1 MKKRALI
8 IGNAGNKDEFLLG
21 VSKDINNYK
30 RFLLSNIGGDWYEDE
45 IYISLDET
53 KEEVKAKIAKL
64 EDEKNEFTFIV
75 FTGHGSFSTL
85 KNCRKLYINNDY
97 IYESDL
103 LYLSKKQILIID
115 TCAGIENDLSIE
127 ATSESDTMDSLRKNA
142 SIEHRIIY
150 ENYIK
155 ECLEQQN
162 ILYACDIDESSAD
175 TSKGGL
181 FSFYLIET
189 ADTNSSNRVL
199 DTQQA
204 YIKTE
209 RLIQSDLRT
218 EQNPQYFN
226 SNKHSNK
233 LPFSI
238 KG

>member
-1 MKKRALI
+1 MTKRALI
-8 IGNAGNKDEFLLG
+8 IGNAGNEDEFLLG
-21 VSKDINNYK
+21 VSKDVNNYK
-30 RFLLSNIGGDWYEDE
+30 RFLLSNIGGNWYEDE

-53 KEEVKAKIAKL
+53 KKEVEAQIEKL
-64 EDEKNEFTFIV
+64 QNERNDFTFIV
-75 FTGHGSFSTL
+75 FTGHGSFSQL

-97 IYESDL
+97 IYEGDL
-103 LYLSKKQILIID
+103 LYSSKKQILIID
-115 TCAGIENDLSIE
+115 TCAGIENDLLLEVSC
-127 ATSESDTMDSLRKNA
+127 ESYAMDNIRKNA
-142 SIEHRIIY
+142 SIGHRVIY

-181 FSFYLIET
+181 FSYYLIET
-189 ADTNSSNRVL
+189 ADNNNSNRVL

-209 RLIQSDLRT
+209 KLVQSDSRT
-218 EQNPQYFN
+218 RQNPQYFN
-226 SNKHSNK
+226 SSRYSNK

-238 KG
+238 KD

>member
-8 IGNAGNKDEFLLG
+8 IGNAGTGDEFLLG
-21 VSKDINNYK
+21 VSKDVNNYK
-30 RFLLSNIGGDWYEDE
+30 RFLLSNIGGSWYEDE

-53 KEEVKAKIAKL
+53 KEEVEAKIQKL
-64 EDEKNEFTFIV
+64 QDEKNDFTFIV
-75 FTGHGSFSTL
+75 FTGHGSFSQL
-85 KNCRKLYINNDY
+85 KNCRKLYINDDF

-103 LYLSKKQILIID
+103 LYSAKKQILIID
-115 TCAGIENDLSIE
+115 TCAGIENDLLLE
-127 ATSESDTMDSLRKNA
+127 AGFESYAMDSIRKNA
-142 SIEHRIIY
+142 SVSHRIIY

-181 FSFYLIET
+181 FSYYLIET
-189 ADTNSSNRVL
+189 ADNNTLNRVL

-209 RLIQSDLRT
+209 TLVQSDFRT
-218 EQNPQYFN
+218 RQNPQYFN
-226 SNKHSNK
+226 SSKYSKK
-233 LPFSI
+233 LPFSL
-238 KG
+238 KR